1 MPKKSG
7 IVLVIA
13 GAVLILSAL
22 LLFCYN
28 RVEDYQAGQASER
41 LMEQMESIL
50 VTQPMETKG
59 ETEPTEET
67 LDPELPV
74 VVIDGNEYVGYLE
87 IPDIELKLPV
97 QADWSYPKLQ
107 ISPCREA
114 GSSRTDDLII
124 AAHNYWTH
132 FGRLKTLPE
141 GTVVTFTDMDG
152 IVNTYTIVQN
162 FSLDP
167 TRSEV
172 VYSSGY
178 PLVLYTCNPG
188 GETRVVVMC
197 QRVEAGD

>member
-22 LLFCYN
+22 LLFSHN
-28 RVEDYQAGQASER
+28 RVEDRHAGQASER
-41 LMEQMESIL
+41 LMEQMAPLIQSRPTVPAEED
-50 VTQPMETKG
+50 P
-59 ETEPTEET
+59 TEPT

-74 VVIDGNEYVGYLE
+74 VTIDGNEYVGYLE
-87 IPDIELKLPV
+87 IPDLELKLPI
-97 QADWSYPKLQ
+97 QASWSYPKLQ
-107 ISPCREA
+107 ISPCREY

-141 GTVVTFTDMDG
+141 GAKVTFTDMEG
-152 IVNTYTIVQN
+152 IVNRYCVVQV

-167 TRSEV
+167 SRSEV

-188 GETRVVVMC
+188 GETRVVVLC
-197 QRVEAGD
+197 QREEEGV